1 MKNRVLLRIEEN
13 YEVKLQ
19 LLKELFNGSE
29 FEAKLIT
36 EEIETMSGKI
46 TFQQWN
52 EKKKKEDDR

>member
-36 EEIETMSGKI
+36 EEIESMSGKI
-46 TFQQWN
+46 TFQQWIQIG
-52 EKKKKEDDR
+52 KKEDDR